1 MTTIRT
7 ASVLTLSALSLI
19 LLDST
24 AVAQDTG
31 DGALLDEVTVTAQR
45 REQNIQETPVS
56 ITAFTPDRLDELGI
70 HDPIAMMDFV
80 PNATVSSGTGRG
92 GEVAQFSIRGVNEAR
107 VSPVLDPGSQSMW
120 MMSTTG
126 VHRLD
131 SCNL

>member
-1 MTTIRT
+1 MVSGPPSQAFSVIVGASQTKGGSFVATIRT

-56 ITAFTPDRLDELGI
+56 ITAR
-70 HDPIAMMDFV
+70 
-80 PNATVSSGTGRG
+80 
-92 GEVAQFSIRGVNEAR
+92 
-107 VSPVLDPGSQSMW
+107 W
-120 MMSTTG
+120 
-126 VHRLD
+126 
-131 SCNL
+131 